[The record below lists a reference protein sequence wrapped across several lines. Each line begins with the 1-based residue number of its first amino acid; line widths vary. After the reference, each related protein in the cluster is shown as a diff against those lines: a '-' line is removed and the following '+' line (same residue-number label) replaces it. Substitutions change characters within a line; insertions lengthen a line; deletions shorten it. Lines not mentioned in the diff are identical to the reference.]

1 MTKYLSI
8 MKLHIVTLLLFC
20 SIKLNSQQSVVIDK
34 LKSEQTVQG
43 EFAKKNHGGSFSSG
57 GWKAIQNGDY
67 LMIEIDTI
75 AGFEGELEVKISEL
89 DWEKMNSKGARKVH
103 FISMFSNPVADHHL
117 EDGGTENDA
126 LWSLRAGSSDEG
138 TPRYGQNFKILWA
151 SKGAKRS
158 LNSDYH
164 EKIVK
169 LPEGWRWDKDT
180 YIFKVSWSKR
190 EKVIQV
196 FLNNE
201 QVFSDSWKNQ
211 VSPLRY
217 IYLAKSPDFHTLV
230 GPVFSDLK
238 INTN

>member
-1 MTKYLSI
+1 
-8 MKLHIVTLLLFC
+8 MKLHIAILFLFC
-20 SIKLNSQQSVVIDK
+20 SINLSSQQSVVFDK
-34 LKSEQTVQG
+34 LNSKLTVQG
-43 EFAKKNHGGSFSSG
+43 ELVKKSQGGSFSSV
-57 GWKAIQNGDY
+57 GWKAMLNGDY
-67 LMIEIDTI
+67 LMIEIDSV
-75 AGFEGELEVKISEL
+75 AGFEGVLEVKVSEL

-103 FISMFSNPVADHHL
+103 FLSMFSNAVADHHV

-158 LNSDYH
+158 INSDYH

-169 LPEGWRWDKDT
+169 LPEGWKWDKDT
-180 YIFKVSWSKR
+180 YIFKVSWSKKESAIR
-190 EKVIQV
+190 VY
-196 FLNNE
+196 LNNE

-217 IYLAKSPDFHTLV
+217 IYLAKSPDFHTFV
-230 GPVFSDLK
+230 GPAFSDLK
-238 INTN
+238 IYTNI